1 MNATQKLAV
10 LIDADNAQPSLAGPL
25 LAEIAKYGTANVKRI
40 YGDWT
45 HTRLKGWKDVLL
57 PHSIQPIQ
65 QFGYTKGKNSTD
77 SALIID
83 AMDLLYSGKFDGFC
97 IVSSDSDFTKLASR
111 IRESGLTVY
120 GFGERHT
127 PEPFVAACDKFI
139 YNEVLVAKSEED
151 EEDSHSGGSGG
162 AIKRK
167 NGAELRQDRRLVQ
180 LLRSAVT
187 GAADDG
193 GWAELGSVGSNI
205 AKQSPDFDS
214 RNYGYARLSGLVA
227 ATSLFEVD
235 ERPGRGGQHTAVY
248 LKMKQRGERRADSPG
263 TEQTGSRNAPP
274 SRTAPPTRNT
284 PPDRTAAPENPAR
297 PPQAAAA
304 SRVRP
309 PRRKPGKALPKSNT
323 APENPGSANP
333 GPKEA

>member
-1 MNATQKLAV
+1 M
-10 LIDADNAQPSLAGPL
+10 IDADNAQPSLAGPL
-25 LAEIAKYGTANVKRI
+25 LTEIAQYGTANVKRI

-111 IRESGLTVY
+111 IRESGLLVY

-139 YNEVLVAKSEED
+139 YSEVLTTKPDD
-151 EEDSHSGGSGG
+151 EEDDHPSSSS
-162 AIKRK
+162 IRRK
-167 NGAELRQDRRLVQ
+167 NRQELQQDRRLIQ
-180 LLRSAVT
+180 LLRSAT
-187 GAADDG
+187 TAAADEG

-227 ATSLFEVD
+227 ATSLFDVD

-248 LKMKQRGERRADSPG
+248 IKFKKREHNAKSGER
-263 TEQTGSRNAPP
+263 E
-274 SRTAPPTRNT
+274 
-284 PPDRTAAPENPAR
+284 
-297 PPQAAAA
+297 AAAGNRS
-304 SRVRP
+304 SRS
-309 PRRKPGKALPKSNT
+309 RR
-323 APENPGSANP
+323 
-333 GPKEA
+333 

>member
-139 YNEVLVAKSEED
+139 YNEVLVTKSDEE
-151 EEDSHSGGSGG
+151 EEDSHSGGGG

-180 LLRSAVT
+180 LLRSAIT
-187 GAADDG
+187 SAADDG

-205 AKQSPDFDS
+205 AKQSTDFDS

-227 ATSLFEVD
+227 ATNLFDVD

-248 LKMKQRGERRADSPG
+248 IKMKQRGERRADSPG
-263 TEQTGSRNAPP
+263 TENQASRA
-274 SRTAPPTRNT
+274 AQPTR
-284 PPDRTAAPENPAR
+284 PPRLLQPGAAAR
-297 PPQAAAA
+297 PAQPAAGA
-304 SRVRP
+304 RERN
-309 PRRKPGKALPKSNT
+309 PRRKPGKTIPK
-323 APENPGSANP
+323 PNPATDIPSP
-333 GPKEA
+333 SDD